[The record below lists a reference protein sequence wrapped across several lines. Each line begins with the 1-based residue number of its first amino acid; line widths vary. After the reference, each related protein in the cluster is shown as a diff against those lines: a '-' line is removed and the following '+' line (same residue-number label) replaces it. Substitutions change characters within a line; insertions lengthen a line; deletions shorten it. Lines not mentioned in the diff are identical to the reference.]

1 MEVSRIGDLSCKG
14 VSLKARRTTEQ
25 EYYIRTVMQVS
36 KLNLVV
42 VNLDLGHSTNSEGG
56 SLAATA

>member
-1 MEVSRIGDLSCKG
+1 MEVSRIEDLSCKA
-14 VSLKARRTTEQ
+14 VSREAGRTTEE
-25 EYYIRTVMQVS
+25 EYYIRTVVQIS

-42 VNLDLGHSTNSEGG
+42 ANLDSGHSTNSEDG